1 MVLSISV
8 VDSLALFVFQL
19 VESLVLFVFQLVDS
33 LALFVFQLLIPL
45 FCLYF
50 SWLNPLFKKGRE
62 QPLEIDDMYNVTPQD
77 SSDQLGAD
85 LER

>member
-1 MVLSISV
+1 MEGMFLLAKPFAVCVSVGSVNAVLCDCFTWWFS
-8 VDSLALFVFQL
+8 
-19 VESLVLFVFQLVDS
+19 
-33 LALFVFQLLIPL
+33 VFQLLIPL
-45 FCLYF
+45 LCLYF